1 MTAVTPAGSQD
12 TWLRWPRVRKSSWPS
27 RSRWSAKNRKLAATR
42 GITPRRCERS
52 SEPLSVVSTRARS
65 STLASTPSAMA
76 CRIRARSAGG
86 TAPQAGKARAA
97 AVTAASASAAWPLAT
112 SAIGV
117 SSMGEMSVNV
127 AADATRWPPIQCR
140 VSTATPATWAA

>member
-1 MTAVTPAGSQD
+1 M
-12 TWLRWPRVRKSSWPS
+12 
-27 RSRWSAKNRKLAATR
+27 
-42 GITPRRCERS
+42 
-52 SEPLSVVSTRARS
+52 VSTRARS

-97 AVTAASASAAWPLAT
+97 AVTAASASAACPLAT